1 MTDVL
6 TPINQLVIAN
16 IRSLCF
22 KCGLGETTEGPIH
35 L

>member
-1 MTDVL
+1 MTDAL

-16 IRSLCF
+16 IRSSCF
-22 KCGLGETTEGPIH
+22 EYGLSEATEGSIH

>member
-1 MTDVL
+1 MTDAS

-16 IRSLCF
+16 IRSQCF
-22 KCGLGETTEGPIH
+22 SFNLSDATEGPIH

>member
-1 MTDVL
+1 MTDAL

-16 IRSLCF
+16 IRSQCF
-22 KCGLGETTEGPIH
+22 SYNLRDATEGHIH

>member
-16 IRSLCF
+16 IRSQCF
-22 KCGLGETTEGPIH
+22 SFNLSDATEGPIH